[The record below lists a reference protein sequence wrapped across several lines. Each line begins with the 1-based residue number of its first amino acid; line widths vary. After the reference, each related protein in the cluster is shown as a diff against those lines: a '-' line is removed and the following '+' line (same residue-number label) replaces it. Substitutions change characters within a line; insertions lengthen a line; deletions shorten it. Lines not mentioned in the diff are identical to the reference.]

1 MSNGSLRRPLP
12 AKGRRRRGLACVASA
27 ATHNFEE
34 RACLMELGLES
45 AREMCS
51 SGWIP
56 LIAYAWRF
64 IRDLP
69 LSMKS
74 CLGEP
79 MLSSGGLRSGK
90 QNGRHLNPRGCP
102 KDSCL
107 RVCPNGLLTCVPL
120 EDC

>member
-1 MSNGSLRRPLP
+1 MGLLSSGIRRLCLVVLVQASVGVMRCVWVGDHAILRHH
-12 AKGRRRRGLACVASA
+12 A
-27 ATHNFEE
+27 
-34 RACLMELGLES
+34 LG

-79 MLSSGGLRSGK
+79 MVSSEW
-90 QNGRHLNPRGCP
+90 
-102 KDSCL
+102 
-107 RVCPNGLLTCVPL
+107 L
-120 EDC
+120 EIW